1 MRVLVVGSG
10 GREHAL
16 VWKVR
21 QSPRVSAV
29 FCAPGNAGIARMATC
44 VPIAAD
50 DVTALRDWAREN
62 RIDLTIPGPEVS
74 LVAGITDSF
83 EAAGLKVWGPS
94 QAAARLE
101 GSKSFAKQFMRDH
114 NIPTAAFQVF
124 DDYDA
129 ACAYIRERNSPL
141 VIKAD
146 GLAAG
151 KGVYV
156 CDNSQEAL
164 DALDAIMIKRIFGD
178 AGRRVVI
185 EERLS
190 GPEVSVLAICDGKQ
204 ALPLIPARDHKRL
217 LAGDR
222 GPNTGGMGVV
232 APVTAQVDYPAILET
247 IIQPALDGMAQRG
260 TPYTGV
266 LYAGLMLTG
275 QGPQVLEFNCRFGDP
290 EAQAIL
296 PLLQSDL
303 IDVIEA
309 SMSGDLLPQLLCWKD
324 ETSVCVMLAAAGYPD
339 NPHKGD
345 AIEGCTVEDE
355 ARYASEGVIIFHSGT
370 ALRDG
375 QLVTAGG
382 RVLGVTGLG
391 KDFVGAREKAYKVGG
406 QIDFAGKQF
415 RHDIGKTVAE
425 GGQA

>member
-16 VWKVR
+16 VWKML
-21 QSPRVSAV
+21 QSPRVSEV

-44 VPIAAD
+44 VPVAAD
-50 DVTALRDWAREN
+50 DIAGLRDWAREN

-74 LVAGITDSF
+74 LVAGITGGF

-94 QAAARLE
+94 RAAAQLE
-101 GSKSFAKQFMRDH
+101 GSKSFSKQFMRDH
-114 NIPTAAFQVF
+114 NIPTADFKVF

-129 ACAYIRERNSPL
+129 ACTYVRDRNSPL

-164 DALDAIMIKRIFGD
+164 DALDAIMVRRIFGD

-217 LAGDR
+217 LDGDH

-232 APVTAQVDYPAILET
+232 APVTAQVDYPAIMKT
-247 IIQPALDGMAQRG
+247 IIQPALDGMIERG

-266 LYAGLMLTG
+266 LYAGLMLTE

-290 EAQAIL
+290 EAQAVL
-296 PLLQSDL
+296 PLLESDL
-303 IDVIEA
+303 LDVIEA
-309 SMSGDLLPQLLCWKD
+309 SMAGNLSPDLLCWKD

-339 NPHKGD
+339 NPRQGD
-345 AIEGCTVEDE
+345 VIEGCTVEDE
-355 ARYASEGVIIFHSGT
+355 ARYAAEGAIIFHSGT

-382 RVLGVTGLG
+382 RVLGVTALG
-391 KDFVGAREKAYKVGG
+391 KDFAEARQKAYSVAR
-406 QIDFAGKQF
+406 QINFAGKQF
-415 RHDIGKTVAE
+415 RHDIGMTAAE
-425 GGQA
+425 GGYA